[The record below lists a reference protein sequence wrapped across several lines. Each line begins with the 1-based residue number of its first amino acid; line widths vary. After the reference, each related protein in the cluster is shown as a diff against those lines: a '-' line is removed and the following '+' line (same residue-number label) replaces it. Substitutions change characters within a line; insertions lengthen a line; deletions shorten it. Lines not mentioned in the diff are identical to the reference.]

1 MNKPVYWGL
10 SILDISKIV
19 TYEFWYNYAKPKH
32 AEKTKLCY
40 MNTDS
45 FIVYT
50 KHEET
55 CVNIVKNVERFDT

>member
-1 MNKPVYWGL
+1 MSFGIITQNQNMQK
-10 SILDISKIV
+10 KQ
-19 TYEFWYNYAKPKH
+19 N
-32 AEKTKLCY
+32 CY

-55 CVNIVKNVERFDT
+55 CVNIVKNVERFNT